1 MNHTLSFLHNISRCL
16 ISLSML
22 CVGTLNSSLIH
33 AQNTINL
40 GSDQGLSNTR
50 INSIFEDNHKNVWI
64 GTSNGLN
71 RYDGVKI
78 NRYYN
83 DPDNPYSLLSNYCS
97 HFINYDADNILIGG
111 SNGIQLYNYPTGKFY
126 TIPLINKE
134 GKSMNFSISDLKRL
148 SDGRICICVNNL
160 GGYIL
165 KPESKEASLKPIEK
179 RNLKAQYT
187 EEFFVENKSP
197 LNIIEDRKQR
207 IWLRGGNQIIYVK
220 DKGVLH
226 NTHFSNAGYMV
237 EGSKGIYVTTDDNK
251 LYRFG
256 YQGYKYELL
265 FDNLP
270 IITNMRYDN
279 DGNIIICTDGNG
291 FKIYNEET
299 GQIRSSA
306 ISSTEYD
313 LAKSNVKDVMLDR
326 DGNIWIGIYWK
337 GVIVQSRRTSVFQY
351 IGRRSPIRNTIGT
364 NCLTAIAGGA
374 DNWLWIGTDHCG
386 LYHVSPDGTKS
397 EHWGPKETPGAPET
411 IMAIHNDRHGTLW
424 LGSSIG
430 RLTCFNIS
438 TKQFSDAGLGISSV
452 YAIDEDSKGNL
463 WIGTCGD
470 GVYRY
475 NPKTKDL
482 DHFTGR
488 FDQDGSNHII
498 YNKWIISLT
507 VASGILYAGTAD
519 GLEVF
524 AINKNSSLKP
534 LARLLRYKT
543 INTIKTDNRGK
554 IWVGTS
560 MGLYCIEEKGL
571 IKRLKDNVKE
581 IDKNDNKDITIKEY
595 TEKNG
600 MPDNFVNSIEFTGN
614 NHSDNYTMWISTDNG
629 LTCMNPKKETFT
641 NFYINDGIQAN
652 EFSKGVSLSR
662 NGILHFGGI
671 NGLTIFDPIDI
682 NVKNKN
688 NTVNS
693 NTRMH
698 NNLIL
703 QRNSSLI
710 NQSKDSIRIVDFF
723 VNGKPVSAGEKS
735 GSYTILDKWIS
746 DADRI
751 DLCCDDNSF
760 IIEVSAMTMQEKNII
775 FEYQVNDGDW
785 LPVVGVN
792 DRISFD
798 NMKPGT
804 YNIKIRAVSYD
815 EQSPIRTIK
824 VVIHQPWYNSFWLWL
839 VYILLFAAAAYFV
852 YRQIR
857 EHQRAK
863 RILENHHQI
872 QMMSDMRM
880 QFFMN
885 ISHEIRTPMT
895 LIMAPLERLKKM
907 GDDELHQRN
916 YKLIEQNSNRIL
928 QLINQLMDVRKIE
941 KGQFQL
947 HYSRIEL
954 VAFIYNLYE
963 LFSETAKTKG
973 IEFEFIH
980 DNINKLYVCV
990 DTNNFDKIIVNLLS
1004 NAFKFTP
1011 DGGQITISLE
1021 ESIDGVHT
1029 NEENISNDKAKEP
1042 VFIIKVT
1049 DNGIGIPDD
1058 QKAHVF
1064 DRFYQVE
1071 KAKICQQSN
1080 QGGTGIGLNL
1090 ASLLTQLHEGTLTVS
1105 DNPKGKGTCFTLTM
1119 PEANYLVEEDEYDE
1133 NNENDSA
1140 NDNEDIKKNAEIHHA
1155 AKLPKTIVVADD
1167 ENSIREYIAEV
1178 LKEHMPKYEIQQCS
1192 NGKIAWEYIQ
1202 RHSNNIVLVIS
1213 DIMMPEMDGNELCSN
1228 IKQSFLTNHIPVI
1241 LLTAKVTDQEKIEGL
1256 QLGTDAYIT
1265 KPFSMDLLT
1274 TTIDNLIS
1282 NRRRL
1287 QSKYENMAQEAQKIE
1302 NIELTSPDEQL
1313 MQRVMKII
1321 NDNLRNPELSVELIA
1336 REVGLS
1342 RVHFHRKLKE
1352 LTNETPRD
1360 FIRGLRLRQAAR
1372 LLSKKALDIGHVAEA
1387 CGFRSIST
1395 FSTTFKSVYGVSPK
1409 DYTKNPDDLDDDSEK
1424 IDE

>member
-1 MNHTLSFLHNISRCL
+1 MNHTQSFLQIILRHILS
-16 ISLSML
+16 ISML
-22 CVGTLNSSLIH
+22 CVCAFTNVPIH
-33 AQNTINL
+33 AQNTIYL
-40 GSDQGLSNTR
+40 SSDQGLSNTR

-83 DPDNPYSLLSNYCS
+83 EQDNPNSVLSNYCNR
-97 HFINYDADNILIGG
+97 FINYDADNILIGG

-134 GKSMNFSISDLKRL
+134 GKSVNMAISDITRL
-148 SDGRICICVNNL
+148 DDGRICICVNNR
-160 GGYIL
+160 GCYIL
-165 KPESKEASLKPIEK
+165 KQENKETKKLPAEK
-179 RNLKAQYT
+179 KNLKAYYT
-187 EEFFVENKSP
+187 EDFFFEDQSP
-197 LNIIEDRKQR
+197 LNMIEDRKRR
-207 IWLRGGNQIIYVK
+207 IWIRGFNQKIYVK
-220 DKGVLH
+220 DKGVFH
-226 NTHFSNAGYMV
+226 NTNLGNTAYIA
-237 EGSKGIYVTTDDNK
+237 EGSKGIYITTDDNK

-256 YQGYKYELL
+256 YEGYKYELL

-279 DGNIIICTDGNG
+279 NGNIIICTDGNG
-291 FKIYNEET
+291 FKIYNEES
-299 GQIRSSA
+299 GQIRQSA

-313 LAKSNVKDVMLDR
+313 LATSNVKDVMLDR

-337 GVIVQSRRTSVFQY
+337 GVIVQSKRTSVFQY
-351 IGRRSPIRNTIGT
+351 IGRRSPIKNIIGT
-364 NCLTAIAGGA
+364 NCLTAIESDGNNG
-374 DNWLWIGTDHCG
+374 LWVATDHCG
-386 LYHVSPDGTKS
+386 LYHISTDGTKS
-397 EHWGPKETPGAPET
+397 QHWGPKDAPGVPET
-411 IMAIHNDRHGTLW
+411 ITAIHNDRHGTLW

-430 RLTCFNIS
+430 KLTRFNIAS
-438 TKQFSDAGLGISSV
+438 QQFSDAGLGITSV

-463 WIGTCGD
+463 WIGTGGD

-475 NPKTKDL
+475 NIKTQDL
-482 DHFTGR
+482 DHYTGR
-488 FDQDGSNHII
+488 FDKIGENHII
-498 YNKWIISLT
+498 YNKWVMSIT
-507 VASGILYAGTAD
+507 VASGRLYVGTAD

-524 AINKNSSLKP
+524 AINKDYTLQP
-534 LARLLRYKT
+534 LARLLRYRT
-543 INTIKTDNRGK
+543 INTIRTDNRGK
-554 IWVGTS
+554 IWLGTS
-560 MGLYCIEEKGL
+560 NGLYCIEEKGF
-571 IKRLKDNVKE
+571 IKRQKDKIKE
-581 IDKNDNKDITIKEY
+581 VDKNENKDIVIKEY
-595 TEKNG
+595 TEKDN

-614 NHSDNYTMWISTDNG
+614 NQSENYTMCISTDNG
-629 LTCMNPKKETFT
+629 LTCMNPIKETFT
-641 NFYINDGIQAN
+641 SFYVNDGIQAN
-652 EFSKGVSLSR
+652 EFSKGVSLFS
-662 NGILHFGGI
+662 NGLLYFGGI

-682 NVKNKN
+682 KLTNKN
-688 NTVNS
+688 NIGKDDS
-693 NTRMH
+693 RLH
-698 NNLIL
+698 NGLIL
-703 QRNSSLI
+703 QRSSNI
-710 NQSKDSIRIVDFF
+710 NQSNDSIRIVDFF
-723 VNGKPVSAGEKS
+723 IKGEPVYAGQKS

-839 VYILLFAAAAYFV
+839 VYILLFAAAGYFI
-852 YRQIR
+852 YRQIK
-857 EHQRAK
+857 EHQKAK

-872 QMMSDMRM
+872 QMMSEMRM

-954 VAFIYNLYE
+954 VTFIYNLYE
-963 LFSETAKTKG
+963 LFCETAKTKG

-1058 QKAHVF
+1058 KKAHVF

-1119 PEANYLVEEDEYDE
+1119 PEANYLVEDEEYDE

-1140 NDNEDIKKNAEIHHA
+1140 NENEEIKKNAEIHHA

-1178 LKEHMPKYEIQQCS
+1178 LKEHMPKYEIHQCS

-1287 QSKYENMAQEAQKIE
+1287 QSKYENLAQEAQKIE

-1409 DYTKNPDDLDDDSEK
+1409 DYTKNPDDLDEDTEK